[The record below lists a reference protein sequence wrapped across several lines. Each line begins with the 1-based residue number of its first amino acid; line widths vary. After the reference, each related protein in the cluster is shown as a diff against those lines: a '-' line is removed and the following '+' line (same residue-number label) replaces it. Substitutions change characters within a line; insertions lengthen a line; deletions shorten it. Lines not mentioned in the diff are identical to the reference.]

1 MNAYD
6 CHYYDRQGNHRI
18 FCCYARDVLHARHT
32 VEELVGKDKLAR
44 ISGIVRVD
52 NFDW

>member
-6 CHYYDRQGNHRI
+6 CHYYDKNGKHRI
-18 FCCYARDVLHARHT
+18 FCCYARDVLHARQ
-32 VEELVGKDKLAR
+32 ELEYLVGNDLGR
-44 ISGIVRVD
+44 ISGIVKVD